1 MPPSGKSRGGVGSGS
16 REGRLTARPGADVSG
31 APAAG
36 LQRLGGEGGRA
47 GLLYVPAACEG
58 GGAAPLVIMLHGAG
72 GDARQGVSLLRDF
85 ADEAGFLLLAPASR
99 DATWDAIRGEF
110 GEDVEAIDGALA
122 EVFARHRVDA
132 ARVVA
137 AGFSDGASYA
147 LSLGLTNGDLFTH
160 VLAFS
165 PGFMRPGEVRGRPR
179 LFVSHGT
186 RDAVLPVSRCSRPLV
201 SQAREAGYEVVYREF
216 DGPHVVPPEVAREA
230 VEWFKA

>member
-1 MPPSGKSRGGVGSGS
+1 MPLFGSSRGSVRGEA
-16 REGRLTARPGADVSG
+16 RKGRLSARPAADVSG
-31 APAAG
+31 AAAAG
-36 LQRLGGEGGRA
+36 VQRLGGEGA
-47 GLLYVPAACEG
+47 LLYVPAACEG
-58 GGAAPLVIMLHGAG
+58 GKPAPLVLMLHGAG

-85 ADEAGFLLLAPASR
+85 ADEAGFLLLAPSSRAS
-99 DATWDAIRGEF
+99 TWDAIRGEF

-122 EVFARHRVDA
+122 EVFSRHPVDA
-132 ARVVA
+132 ARVAA

-179 LFVSHGT
+179 LFVSHGA
-186 RDAVLPVSRCSRPLV
+186 RDAVLPVGRCSRPLV
-201 SQAREAGYEVVYREF
+201 RQAKEAGYEVVYREF

-230 VEWFKA
+230 VEWFNA